1 MKSSY
6 DIHSELSDYD
16 FSECSVA
23 IVQSK
28 YHNDIT
34 DALYQGAVDV
44 LKFYKVGEIFH
55 RTAAGAFELIYATSD
70 LVYDEELMLE
80 GVVTLGCVIKG
91 DTDHDKFINQAV
103 TDAIAKL
110 TVDSFSPISLGLLTV
125 NSKEQAL
132 DRAGGIHGNK
142 GKEAALALLHCIAA
156 ETNLVV

>member
-1 MKSSY
+1 
-6 DIHSELSDYD
+6 
-16 FSECSVA
+16 
-23 IVQSK
+23 
-28 YHNDIT
+28 
-34 DALYQGAVDV
+34 LYQGAVDV

-110 TVDSFSPISLGLLTV
+110 TVDSFTPISLGLLTV

>member
-16 FSECSVA
+16 FAECSVA

-28 YHNDIT
+28 YHGEIT
-34 DALYQGAVDV
+34 DILYQGALDV
-44 LKFYKVGEIFH
+44 LKFYKVAKIYH
-55 RTAAGAFELIYATSD
+55 KTAAGAFELIYATSD

-80 GVVTLGCVIKG
+80 GVITLGCVIKG

-110 TVDSFSPISLGLLTV
+110 TVDSFTPISLGLLTV
-125 NSKEQAL
+125 NTVEQAL

>member
-55 RTAAGAFELIYATSD
+55 RTAAGAFELIYVTSD

-110 TVDSFSPISLGLLTV
+110 TVDSFTPISLGLLTV

>member
-16 FSECSVA
+16 FSASSIA

-28 YHNDIT
+28 YHDDIT
-34 DALYQGAVDV
+34 DILYQGALDV
-44 LKFYKVGEIFH
+44 LKFYKVGEIYH
-55 RTAAGAFELIYATSD
+55 RTTAGAFELIYATTD
-70 LVYDEELMLE
+70 LVYDEELIIE
-80 GVVTLGCVIKG
+80 GIIILGCVIKG
-91 DTDHDKFINQAV
+91 DTDHDKYINHAV
-103 TDAIAKL
+103 IDTIGKL
-110 TVDSFSPISLGLLTV
+110 ISDSFTPISLGLLTV
-125 NSKEQAL
+125 DTKEQAL

>member
-16 FSECSVA
+16 FSECSIA

-34 DALYQGAVDV
+34 DVLYQGAIDV

-80 GVVTLGCVIKG
+80 GVITLGCVIKG

-110 TVDSFSPISLGLLTV
+110 TVDSFTPISLGLLTV
-125 NSKEQAL
+125 NSREQAV